1 MPNLNI
7 KALNAGDNQQSIRE
21 KVNSNFDAIVAS
33 GGGPQGQ
40 QGAQGEQ
47 GPIGP
52 AGPKGDPGQE
62 GLRGTKWFVQGAEPT
77 GGASDPIRV
86 GDYWVQTLANN
97 SIFEYTSA
105 GWVDTGQN
113 LKASEVFEV
122 VTGVSG
128 PTGSKDAIVI
138 SSPFP
143 ELNTL
148 VLSDSAAATST
159 INPTYA
165 KFLISSN
172 GSNDYP
178 IMEFSKTNVSGIG
191 TPADYNRH
199 PQFRWLDP
207 SGSNYDLLFSVPQD
221 DLSIT
226 SGGSMLI
233 QSTSS
238 TLDISGNGG
247 LTMSSGSNMNVTSTG
262 NMSFSS
268 GSAQMTF
275 SSQNFTLSSSSLAL
289 SVPLNITGVTSQSP
303 LLSLLSAGSGDTLKV
318 QSTSSSSSYYL
329 LRLLSAGTE
338 RFSVRND
345 GKVTFQRQVNATN
358 NTASSTPSDA
368 GRSLTSTLS
377 PLGVNCDLWCYG
389 PVSGTHSSFVTI
401 YDFGPGNNMYANWS
415 TSNKRVIYVDK
426 VTNNPT
432 NWGEWLSNNESITL
446 VYYAASGKL
455 FNGITYF
462 QGGPPSSFTE
472 FSTSASRVEVTHMNV
487 GSTYKCYWSTCSG
500 ECGVLF

>member
-122 VTGVSG
+122 VSGVSG

-268 GSAQMTF
+268 GSSLMTF
-275 SSQNFTLSSSSLAL
+275 SSQKFTLSSSSLAL

-303 LLSLLSAGSGDTLKV
+303 LLSLLSSGSGDTLKV

-329 LRLLSAGTE
+329 LRLLSASTE

-358 NTASSTPSDA
+358 NTVSSTASFTINI
-368 GRSLTSTLS
+368 SSVTYTS
-377 PLGVNCDLWCYG
+377 WFYG
-389 PVSGTHSSFVTI
+389 PSAGNTGQGLSTT
-401 YDFGPGNNMYANWS
+401 DFGPGNILYADWTTSGQRIIGIPNASNS
-415 TSNKRVIYVDK
+415 TSWRDY
-426 VTNNPT
+426 
-432 NWGEWLSNNESITL
+432 LANNESITL
-446 VYYAASGKL
+446 HYYAKSGKEFDGMTSVTASG
-455 FNGITYF
+455 
-462 QGGPPSSFTE
+462 PPTSSGAYTI
-472 FSTSASRVEVTHMNV
+472 FSTSASYVEVTILMV
-487 GSTYKCYWSTCSG
+487 GSTPKCYYSTCSG

>member
-143 ELNTL
+143 ELNTF

-247 LTMSSGSNMNVTSTG
+247 LTMTSGSNMNVTSTG

-268 GSAQMTF
+268 GSSLMTF
-275 SSQNFTLSSSSLAL
+275 SSQKFTLSSSSLAL

-303 LLSLLSAGSGDTLKV
+303 LLSLLSSGSGDTLKV

-329 LRLLSAGTE
+329 LRLLSASTE

-358 NTASSTPSDA
+358 NNASSTASYSPTT
-368 GRSLTSTLS
+368 GSLTAWEF
-377 PLGVNCDLWCYG
+377 WCHG
-389 PVSGTHSSFVTI
+389 PASGTQSSVNV
-401 YDFGPGNNMYANWS
+401 YDFGPGNNIYANWT
-415 TSNKRVIYVDK
+415 TSKNRAILI
-426 VTNNPT
+426 NNVSSSSSA
-432 NWGEWLSNNESITL
+432 WREWLSNDESITL
-446 VYYAASGKL
+446 NYYAASGKE
-455 FNGITYF
+455 FDGI
-462 QGGPPSSFTE
+462 SSFSGSPPTSVSV
-472 FSTSASRVEVTHMNV
+472 FSTSASYVQVTIMKV
-487 GSTYKCYWSTCSG
+487 GSTTKCYWSTCAG

>member
-7 KALNAGDNQQSIRE
+7 KALNAGDTQESIRE
-21 KVNSNFDAIVAS
+21 KVNSNFDSIVAA

-40 QGAQGEQ
+40 QGQQGDQ

-86 GDYWVQTLANN
+86 GDYWVQTLVNN
-97 SIFEYTSA
+97 SIFEYTSS

-122 VTGVSG
+122 VAGISG

-148 VLSDSAAATST
+148 VISDSAPATST
-159 INPTYA
+159 VNPTYA

-172 GSNDYP
+172 GNNDYP

-191 TPADYNRH
+191 TPSDYNRH
-199 PQFRWLDP
+199 PQFRWIDP
-207 SGSNYDLLFSVPQD
+207 SGTNYDLLFSVPQD
-221 DLSIT
+221 DFRVT
-226 SGGSMLI
+226 SGGSMLL

-238 TLDISGNGG
+238 TLNISGNGG
-247 LTMSSGSNMNVTSTG
+247 LNITSGSQMTFTSTG
-262 NMSFSS
+262 AMSFNS
-268 GSAQMTF
+268 GTSLMTF
-275 SSQNFTLSSSSLAL
+275 SSQKFNLSSSLFAL
-289 SVPLNITGVTSQSP
+289 SVPMTISGVTTQSP
-303 LLSLLSAGSGDTLKV
+303 LLSLLSSGSGDTLKV

-329 LRLLSAGTE
+329 LRLLSASTE

-358 NTASSTPSDA
+358 NNASSTASYTP
-368 GRSLTSTLS
+368 TSGS
-377 PLGVNCDLWCYG
+377 IAAWEFWCHG
-389 PVSGTHSSFVTI
+389 PESGTQSGIVNV
-401 YDFGPGNNMYANWS
+401 YDFGSGNNIYANWT
-415 TSNKRVIYVDK
+415 TSKNRAILI
-426 VTNNPT
+426 NNVGSSSLA
-432 NWGEWLSNNESITL
+432 WREWLSNNESITL
-446 VYYAASGKL
+446 NYYAASGKEIE
-455 FNGITYF
+455 GIASMS
-462 QGGPPSSFTE
+462 GGPPSSVSV
-472 FSTSASRVEVTHMNV
+472 FSTAASYVQVTIMKV
-487 GSTYKCYWSTCSG
+487 GSTPKCYWSTCAG

>member
-7 KALNAGDNQQSIRE
+7 QALNAGDSQETIRE
-21 KVNSNFDAIVAS
+21 KVNANFDSVVLA

-40 QGAQGEQ
+40 QGKQGTQ
-47 GPIGP
+47 GAIGP

-86 GDYWVQTLANN
+86 GDYWVQTLVNN
-97 SIFEYTSA
+97 SIFEYTDT

-122 VTGVSG
+122 VSGVSG
-128 PTGSKDAIVI
+128 PTGNKNAIVI

-148 VLSDSAAATST
+148 VISDSAAATST

-172 GSNDYP
+172 GNNDYP

-191 TPADYNRH
+191 TPSDYNRH

-221 DLSIT
+221 DFAVR
-226 SGGSMLI
+226 SGGSMTI

-238 TLDISGNGG
+238 TLNLLGNGG
-247 LTMSSGSNMNVTSTG
+247 LNITSGDQMTFTSTG
-262 NMSFSS
+262 AMSFNS
-268 GSAQMTF
+268 GSSLMTF
-275 SSQNFTLSSSSLAL
+275 SSQKFNLTSSLLAL
-289 SVPLNITGVTSQSP
+289 NVPLTITGVTQQSP
-303 LLSLLSAGSGDTLKV
+303 LLSLLSNGSGDTLKV
-318 QSTSSSSSYYL
+318 QSTSTSSSYYL
-329 LRLLSAGTE
+329 LRLLSASTE

-345 GKVTFQRQVNATN
+345 GKVKFQRQVNATN
-358 NTASSTPSDA
+358 NTASSSA
-368 GRSLTSTLS
+368 SFSINISSVLYTS
-377 PLGVNCDLWCYG
+377 WFYG
-389 PVSGTHSSFVTI
+389 PAAATVGSVAT
-401 YDFGPGNNMYANWS
+401 YDFGPGNVMYANWT
-415 TSNKRVIYVDK
+415 TSGKRIIGVPNTSGNSNAWRTY
-426 VTNNPT
+426 
-432 NWGEWLSNNESITL
+432 LSNNESITL
-446 VYYAASGKL
+446 NYYAESGKE
-455 FNGITYF
+455 FNGITS
-462 QGGPPSSFTE
+462 QNGSPPTSAGNYTL
-472 FSTSASRVEVTHMNV
+472 FSTAASYVQVTILMV
-487 GSTYKCYWSTCSG
+487 GSTPKCYYSTCAG
-500 ECGVLF
+500 ECGTLF

>member
-7 KALNAGDNQQSIRE
+7 KALNAGDTQESIRE
-21 KVNSNFDAIVAS
+21 KVNSNFDSVVAA

-40 QGAQGEQ
+40 QGDQGKQ

-62 GLRGTKWFVQGAEPT
+62 GIRGTKWFVQGAEPI
-77 GGASDPIRV
+77 GGPSDPIRV
-86 GDYWVQTLANN
+86 GDYWVQTLSNN
-97 SIFEYTSA
+97 SIYEYTDS
-105 GWVDTGQN
+105 GWLDTGQN

-122 VTGVSG
+122 VSGISG
-128 PTGSKDAIVI
+128 PTGGKNAIVI

-148 VLSDSAAATST
+148 VISDSAAATST

-178 IMEFSKTNVSGIG
+178 ILEFSKTNVGGIG

-221 DLSIT
+221 DFTVT
-226 SGGSMLI
+226 SGGSMLL

-238 TLDISGNGG
+238 TLNISGNGG
-247 LTMSSGSNMNVTSTG
+247 LNITSGSQMTFTSTG
-262 NMSFSS
+262 AMSFSS
-268 GSAQMTF
+268 GTSLMTF
-275 SSQNFTLSSSSLAL
+275 SSQKFNLTSSLLAL
-289 SVPLNITGVTSQSP
+289 NVPMTISGVTTQSP
-303 LLSLLSAGSGDTLKV
+303 LLSLLSSGSGDTLKI
-318 QSTSSSSSYYL
+318 QSSSSSSSYYL
-329 LRLLSAGTE
+329 LRLLSASTE

-358 NTASSTPSDA
+358 NTVSSTASFTINIS
-368 GRSLTSTLS
+368 GVTYTS
-377 PLGVNCDLWCYG
+377 WFYG
-389 PVSGTHSSFVTI
+389 PSAGNTGQGLSTT
-401 YDFGPGNNMYANWS
+401 DFGPGNILYADWTTSGQRIIGIPNATNS
-415 TSNKRVIYVDK
+415 TSWRDY
-426 VTNNPT
+426 
-432 NWGEWLSNNESITL
+432 LANNESITL
-446 VYYAASGKL
+446 HYYAKSGKE
-455 FNGITYF
+455 FDGMTSVTVS
-462 QGGPPSSFTE
+462 GPPTSVGRYTIFSS
-472 FSTSASRVEVTHMNV
+472 SASYVEVTILMV
-487 GSTYKCYWSTCSG
+487 GSTPKCYYSTCSG

>member
-7 KALNAGDNQQSIRE
+7 KALNAGDTQESIRE
-21 KVNSNFDAIVAS
+21 KVNSNFDSIVAA

-40 QGAQGEQ
+40 QGQQGDQ

-86 GDYWVQTLANN
+86 SDYWVQTLVNN
-97 SIFEYTSA
+97 SIFEYTSS

-122 VTGVSG
+122 VAGISG

-148 VLSDSAAATST
+148 VISDSAPATST
-159 INPTYA
+159 VNPTYA

-172 GSNDYP
+172 GNNDYP

-191 TPADYNRH
+191 TPSDYNRH
-199 PQFRWLDP
+199 PQFRWIDP
-207 SGSNYDLLFSVPQD
+207 SGTNYDLLFSVPQD
-221 DLSIT
+221 DFRVT
-226 SGGSMLI
+226 SGGSMLL

-238 TLDISGNGG
+238 TLNISGNGG
-247 LTMSSGSNMNVTSTG
+247 LNITSGSQMTFTSTG
-262 NMSFSS
+262 AMSFNS
-268 GSAQMTF
+268 GTSLMTF
-275 SSQNFTLSSSSLAL
+275 SSQKFNLSSSLFAL
-289 SVPLNITGVTSQSP
+289 SVPMTISGVTTQSP
-303 LLSLLSAGSGDTLKV
+303 LLSLLSSGSGDTLKV

-329 LRLLSAGTE
+329 LRLLSASTE

-358 NTASSTPSDA
+358 NNTSSTASYSPTT
-368 GRSLTSTLS
+368 GGLS
-377 PLGVNCDLWCYG
+377 AWEFWIHG
-389 PVSGTHSSFVTI
+389 PESGTQSGFPV
-401 YDFGPGNNMYANWS
+401 YDFGPGNNIYANWTTSKNRGILINNVTIGYTIENWS
-415 TSNKRVIYVDK
+415 T
-426 VTNNPT
+426 
-432 NWGEWLSNNESITL
+432 WLSNNESITL
-446 VYYAASGKL
+446 NYYAASGKS
-455 FNGITYF
+455 FDGIT
-462 QGGPPSSFTE
+462 SFSGAAPISVST
-472 FSTSASRVEVTHMNV
+472 FSTSASYVQVTIMKV
-487 GSTYKCYWSTCSG
+487 GSTPKCYWSTCAG

>member
-7 KALNAGDNQQSIRE
+7 KALNAGDTQESIRE
-21 KVNSNFDAIVAS
+21 KINSNFDSIVAA

-40 QGAQGEQ
+40 QGQQGDQ

-86 GDYWVQTLANN
+86 GDYWVQTLVNN
-97 SIFEYTSA
+97 SIFEYTSS

-122 VTGVSG
+122 VAGISG
-128 PTGSKDAIVI
+128 PTGSKNAIVI

-148 VLSDSAAATST
+148 VISDSAPATST
-159 INPTYA
+159 VNPTYA

-172 GSNDYP
+172 GNNDYP

-191 TPADYNRH
+191 TPSDYNRH
-199 PQFRWLDP
+199 PQFRWIDP

-221 DLSIT
+221 DFQVT
-226 SGGSMLI
+226 SGGSMLL

-238 TLDISGNGG
+238 TLNISGNGG
-247 LTMSSGSNMNVTSTG
+247 LNITSGSQMTFTSTG
-262 NMSFSS
+262 AMSFNS
-268 GSAQMTF
+268 GTSLMTF
-275 SSQNFTLSSSSLAL
+275 SSQKFNLSSSLFAL
-289 SVPLNITGVTSQSP
+289 SVPMTITGVTTQSP
-303 LLSLLSAGSGDTLKV
+303 LLSLLSSGSGDTLKV
-318 QSTSSSSSYYL
+318 QSTSTSASYHL

-345 GKVTFQRQVNATN
+345 GKVRFQRQVNATN
-358 NTASSTPSDA
+358 NTISSSASFSINIS
-368 GRSLTSTLS
+368 SILYES
-377 PLGVNCDLWCYG
+377 WFYG
-389 PVSGTHSSFVTI
+389 PASATVGSVAT
-401 YDFGPGNNMYANWS
+401 YEFGPGNVMYANWT
-415 TSNKRVIYVDK
+415 TSGKRILGVPNTSGNANAWRTY
-426 VTNNPT
+426 
-432 NWGEWLSNNESITL
+432 LSNNESITL
-446 VYYAASGKL
+446 HYYAVSGKE
-455 FNGITYF
+455 FNGITS
-462 QGGPPSSFTE
+462 QNGSPPTSAGNYTL
-472 FSTSASRVEVTHMNV
+472 FSTAASYVQVTVLMV
-487 GSTYKCYWSTCSG
+487 GSTPKCYYSTCAG
-500 ECGVLF
+500 ECGTLF

>member
-1 MPNLNI
+1 MPSLNI
-7 KALNAGDNQQSIRE
+7 KALNAGDTQESIRE
-21 KVNSNFDAIVAS
+21 KVNSNFDSIVAA

-40 QGAQGEQ
+40 QGEQGEQ

-62 GLRGTKWFVQGAEPT
+62 GLRGTKWFVQGSEPL
-77 GGASDPIRV
+77 GGPSNPIRI
-86 GDYWVQTLANN
+86 GDYWVQTLLNN
-97 SIFEYTSA
+97 SIYEYTDL

-122 VTGVSG
+122 VAGISG
-128 PTGSKDAIVI
+128 PTGGKDAIVI

-148 VLSDSAAATST
+148 VISDSAAATST

-178 IMEFSKTNVSGIG
+178 IMEFSKTNVGGIG

-199 PQFRWLDP
+199 PQFRWLDAA
-207 SGSNYDLLFSVPQD
+207 GSNYNLLFSVPQD
-221 DLSIT
+221 DFSLI
-226 SGGSMLI
+226 SGGSMLL

-238 TLDISGNGG
+238 TLNISGNGG
-247 LTMSSGSNMNVTSTG
+247 LNITSGSQMTFTSTG
-262 NMSFSS
+262 AMSFSS
-268 GSAQMTF
+268 GTSLMTF
-275 SSQNFTLSSSSLAL
+275 SSQKFNLTSSLLAL
-289 SVPLNITGVTSQSP
+289 NVPMTISGVTSQSP
-303 LLSLLSAGSGDTLKV
+303 LLSLLSSGSGDTLKI

-329 LRLLSAGTE
+329 LRLLSASTE

-358 NTASSTPSDA
+358 NTPSSSTSFSISISGITYD
-368 GRSLTSTLS
+368 S
-377 PLGVNCDLWCYG
+377 WFYG
-389 PVSGTHSSFVTI
+389 PASGIVGTVNT
-401 YDFGPGNNMYANWS
+401 YDFGPGNIMYADWT
-415 TSNKRVIYVDK
+415 TSNQRILGVPN
-426 VTNNPT
+426 TSGN
-432 NWGEWLSNNESITL
+432 SNAWRTYLASDESIVL
-446 VYYAASGKL
+446 KYYAANGKEID
-455 FNGITYF
+455 GITS
-462 QGGPPSSFTE
+462 QNGSPPTTIGNYTI
-472 FSTSASRVEVTHMNV
+472 FSTAAKSVEVVILKV
-487 GSTYKCYWSTCSG
+487 GATPKCYWSTCAG